1 MHRLLIFSLL
11 SLLIVVPCVMAEDV
25 LDKAMRDELARSVE
39 KLRMEGL
46 DKPYFIAYRVMERS
60 EQNVRAT
67 FGSLSARNQFH
78 SRFLAVELRVGEY
91 KLDNTNFLSSASLGR
106 RPPGTTLLPLDDDYN
121 ELRRHLWLATDAAYK
136 SALEELSQK
145 RACLQNKNRTQE
157 VPDLTQEEALT
168 TSDVIPALPI
178 DLTSAEALARDLSM
192 LFREMP
198 DVFNSSV
205 HFTATVTDVRYL
217 NSEGT
222 SFHYSRPW
230 TTLSVQASTQA
241 PDGMP
246 LDDSIAVY
254 AHSFRELPAKQ
265 EIAVRIRDLGKHLQQ
280 LRSSPTVE
288 LYNGPVLVEG
298 QAAAQLFALVF
309 APKLLANHPVLTDN
323 PQFERATQQSDSFT
337 DKIGARVLASFLSV
351 KDNPS
356 LDRLEGKSLLGGYT
370 VDDDGVKPRETV
382 VIENGI
388 LKSLLSARNPARGI
402 THSTANRRGS
412 GPAPSNLIV
421 SASQS
426 VTADKLRH
434 QLLELVKQ
442 RGKEYGILVR
452 QVQGSG
458 ASTVASGGPGGTVR
472 VSNLV
477 SVYRVFA
484 DNHEELMRNLEFA
497 DISAAAFKDVLAV
510 SDSAE
515 VYTAPFVYRTPT
527 SSFSPLDA
535 MPFVTW
541 VVPSMLF
548 EELPMKTPT
557 GEFPNPPAAK
567 HQYFDKGKTG
577 D

>member
-1 MHRLLIFSLL
+1 MRRLLVLSLL
-11 SLLIVVPCVMAEDV
+11 SSLMVVPRVIAEDV
-25 LDKAMRDELARSVE
+25 LDRAMRDELARSVE

-46 DKPYFIAYRVMERS
+46 DKPYFIAYRVMDRS
-60 EQNVRAT
+60 GQNVGAT
-67 FGSLSARNQFH
+67 FGSLIARSQFH
-78 SRFLAVELRVGEY
+78 SRFLAVELRVGQY
-91 KLDNTNFLSSASLGR
+91 TLDNTNFISSASFGR
-106 RPPGTTLLPLDDDYN
+106 RPAGTTLLPLDDDYN
-121 ELRRHLWLATDAAYK
+121 ELSRHIWLATDAAYK

-145 RACLQNKNRTQE
+145 RAFLKNKNRTQE
-157 VPDLTQEEALT
+157 VPDLTQEEALK
-168 TSDVIPALPI
+168 TSDVIPFLPV
-178 DLTSAEALARDLSM
+178 DLTSAETLVRDLSM

-205 HFTATVTDVRYL
+205 HFNATVTDVRYL

-246 LDDSIAVY
+246 LDDSLAVY

-265 EIAVRIRDLGKHLQQ
+265 EMVARIRDFGGHLKQ

-288 LYNGPVLVEG
+288 LYDGPVLVEG
-298 QAAAQLFALVF
+298 QAAAQLFAQVF
-309 APKLLANHPVLTDN
+309 APKLLAGHPVLADN
-323 PQFERATQQSDSFT
+323 PQFERATQGDSFI
-337 DKIGARVLASFLSV
+337 DRIGSRVLASFLSV

-356 LDRLEGKSLLGGYT
+356 LDRMEGKTLFGGYK

-382 VIENGI
+382 VVENGI
-388 LKSLLSARNPARGI
+388 LKSLLSTRNPARGI
-402 THSTANRRGS
+402 THSTANRRGN

-421 SASQS
+421 LASQS
-426 VTADKLRH
+426 VTADKLRS
-434 QLLELVKQ
+434 QLLEIVKQ

-458 ASTVASGGPGGTVR
+458 ATTVASGGPAGTSR

-484 DNHEELMRNLEFA
+484 DNHEELVRNLEFA
-497 DISAAAFKDVLAV
+497 DISPASFKDVLAV
-510 SDSAE
+510 SESAE
-515 VYTAPFVYRTPT
+515 VYTAPFVYRTMAGG
-527 SSFSPLDA
+527 FSPLDTTP
-535 MPFVTW
+535 MVSW

-548 EELPMKTPT
+548 EDLPMKTPT
-557 GEFPNPPAAK
+557 GEFPNPPVAK
-567 HQYFDKGKTG
+567 HPYFDKNKSG

>member
-1 MHRLLIFSLL
+1 MRRLLTFSFLW
-11 SLLIVVPCVMAEDV
+11 LLIVVPCVMAEDV

-46 DKPYFIAYRVMERS
+46 DKPYFIAYRVMDRT

-91 KLDNTNFLSSASLGR
+91 KLDNTNFLSSGSFGR

-145 RACLQNKNRTQE
+145 RAFLQNKNRTQE
-157 VPDLTQEEALT
+157 VPDLTQEEALV

-178 DLTSAEALARDLSM
+178 DLASAEALVRDLSM

-205 HFTATVTDVRYL
+205 HFTATVADVRYL

-222 SFHYSRPW
+222 AFHYRRPW

-254 AHSFRELPAKQ
+254 AHAFRELPAK
-265 EIAVRIRDLGKHLQQ
+265 EVIAARIRDLGKHLQQ

-323 PQFERATQQSDSFT
+323 PQFERATQQSDAFT
-337 DKIGARVLASFLSV
+337 DKIGARVLASFLTV

-356 LDRLEGKSLLGGYT
+356 LDRLEGKSLLGGYK

-458 ASTVASGGPGGTVR
+458 ASTVASAGPGGTVR

-484 DNHEELMRNLEFA
+484 DDHEELMRNLEFA

-510 SDSAE
+510 SDAAE

-535 MPFVTW
+535 TPFVTW

-548 EELPMKTPT
+548 EDLAMKTPS

-567 HQYFDKGKTG
+567 HPYFDKAKTA